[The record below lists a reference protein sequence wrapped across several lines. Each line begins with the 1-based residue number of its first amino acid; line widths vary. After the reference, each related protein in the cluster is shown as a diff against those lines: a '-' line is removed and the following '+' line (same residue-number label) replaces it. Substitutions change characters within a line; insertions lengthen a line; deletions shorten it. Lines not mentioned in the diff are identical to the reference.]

1 VNCRQKVLIVSF
13 VFDAALGFISLLYF
27 QDSSWNISVSILEQT
42 HRLKINIT
50 VTILYYEN
58 KRNIYLKLVTFR
70 QQLSPFSN

>member
-1 VNCRQKVLIVSF
+1 MNCRQKVLIVSF
-13 VFDAALGFISLLYF
+13 VFDATLGFISLLYF